1 MHLSSTPILIY
12 VASCAAGT
20 AAVRIAKAK
29 GLQVTAVCNGQN
41 AERVKALGADH
52 VIDYTKEGYDGL
64 LLKYDAVFDASGKIN
79 KTKAK
84 RHAKQNESLHPSR
97 GKVWRENGKK
107 IYTI

>member
-1 MHLSSTPILIY
+1 MYASVVHSNLDLR
-12 VASCAAGT
+12 ASCAAGT

-29 GLQVTAVCNGQN
+29 GLQVTVVCNGQN

-52 VIDYTKEGYDGL
+52 VIDYTKDGYDGL

-84 RHAKQNESLHPSR
+84 RHVKQNESLHPSR
-97 GKVWRENGKK
+97 G
-107 IYTI
+107 